1 MADVTTETG
10 QLGTLDEKML
20 KRIAAAKAAGKKVGL
35 VQGSW
40 DLFHLGHLRYI
51 LKARELCDFLII
63 AMDSDAKIR
72 KRKGPTR
79 PVIPEDE
86 RYEFIKL
93 LGIADEVV
101 VKRVNEP
108 KWHLIKTVRPDV
120 LVAIKENYT
129 EEQVKQLEQY
139 CGRVAIL
146 PRQAKTST
154 SDKIRK
160 ITIAS
165 RIRRMEGVE
174 EKVAVAVKELEARVK
189 LAPDAPEEMRRL
201 LKDVR
206 GSTDTVCP
214 TAAGCWWQ
222 GEWVS
227 GTNQVDS
234 SIPDYDVENRTE
246 LFYATTEHAEMNLLK
261 KLGKAKT
268 IDVPIWVIL
277 FPCDECMK
285 VLANKGVKEIYY
297 LEDHPERNWSKRSHA
312 LAEKK
317 GIRTICLNEA
327 ARAEQ
332 MTRPKGEA
340 KHGGRAAGR
349 AAK

>member
-1 MADVTTETG
+1 MAEKEQESA
-10 QLGTLDEKML
+10 QLGALDEKLL
-20 KRIAAAKAAGKKVGL
+20 KRVAEAKAEGKKVGL

-93 LGIADEVV
+93 LGIADGIV

-120 LVAIKENYT
+120 LIAIKENYT
-129 EEQVKQLEQY
+129 EEQVKQLEKY

-174 EKVAVAVKELEARVK
+174 EKVAAAVKELRARVK
-189 LAPDAPEEMRRL
+189 LTPDAPEEMQRL
-201 LKDVR
+201 LKNVR
-206 GSTDTVCP
+206 ESTDTVCP
-214 TAAGCWWQ
+214 TAAGCYWQ
-222 GEWVS
+222 GEWVF

-234 SIPDYDVENRTE
+234 SIPDYDIENRTE

-312 LAEKK
+312 LAKRK
-317 GIRTICLNEA
+317 GIRTVCLNQYKQE
-327 ARAEQ
+327 EVV
-332 MTRPKGEA
+332 TSKSSGEA
-340 KHGGRAAGR
+340 Q
-349 AAK
+349 